1 MNAKERF
8 YSGLAKETIGKIT
21 SNTDNWTSFLRTMS
35 RNYEFTYPEQVMIY
49 AQRPN
54 ATFCKPYEDW
64 NAENYRRY
72 VKRGSTGIA
81 LFVMNRD
88 KPYLRY
94 VFDVADTGVRRSS
107 PELKPWEVTPE
118 NRSYVMEA
126 MERTFGV
133 AADGVLE
140 AQLEDIASALAAEYW
155 DDYKKQFLDIVANSF
170 LEEYDELNIEVAFKN
185 AVANSVSYT
194 MYCRF
199 VESPDNYF
207 EHEDFQKVFD
217 FNTRQ
222 TVNALGTAVNAISTR
237 MFQEIEKAIGEHE
250 QIKATERSTDY
261 ERDDLQTGRRLS
273 DSEPS
278 VGERGRE
285 TSGQVRQD
293 ASSIFGT
300 EQSDAPERHDSDGEP
315 VPAPVGDRGNS
326 ESQSGV
332 SDGAVPEGQPRTG
345 QGNAADGVGAAHE
358 QPESTGGGSRDDGAY
373 QQLSLNLFLS
383 ENEQISFI
391 DRAESFTPSAFSF
404 AQEEIDHFLLLGSNT
419 DEARKVVALEY
430 MKQKP
435 LEEIVQTL
443 KQVYHGGYGLK
454 EDSGN
459 ICAWY
464 AEDGIH
470 LAKGSSAIDSP
481 RAQIVSWETVAERIG
496 ELLENGRFATNVE
509 LVEAS
514 GYERQKLAESLWH
527 LYHDLSEEARSSN
540 YLAILH
546 QEPFRGFPDETA
558 DLAEKLDD
566 PRFHATLVQQY
577 SEFRKTLAE
586 NPDLLRFHYH
596 KLNLIQKQLYELNMP
611 LREYQTDMMQMPLVR
626 QFITDDEV
634 NADLTRGSGFSGGKA
649 RIYNYWQE
657 NHSAKEKMDF
667 LKHEY
672 GTGGHSHACS
682 GATHSGQDHDA
693 KGVAYTKSGCDK
705 LQMSWAQV
713 VQRIDGLIRKGR
725 YLSPEEE
732 AERQAIEEAKT
743 DPLEDVYDRFA
754 VIDTEDGEYAIWD
767 NQTDDYYVDPEGV
780 TEYFTDEWLAND
792 YLEEVRQ
799 SVAAMESVQP
809 EAPVAEPAE
818 VVEASA
824 SEEPKWNYQV
834 GDTVYLDDTAFRVEQ
849 ITDREVQLRD
859 PTLAYPIFRAENR
872 ENFERM
878 LSQDE
883 RNHAVRV
890 DAQTEEKPVTEDF
903 LGKTEPRDYT
913 PEYQL
918 LDRLRMDCEYFLGAG
933 QHSEKHL
940 WAGNRHAQIAKMREL
955 YEMIPDKP
963 EWLTPEM
970 INSYEERMAPRYLV
984 AAYHHFENGFDDK
997 LDYYTLEEAEKAAQG
1012 YVDGTMEDDGFKYDG
1027 AAVYDQQEHKCI
1039 RIYGD
1044 YPDEKAHAQVRAS
1057 AEPEQQEP
1065 EHFIDHFYVAE
1076 DIQKRG
1082 ALDIKE
1088 YSSFDDA
1095 LRAYYAL
1102 PDTQRKALGAMN
1114 TRDLP
1119 GSLDFVQCVD
1129 GKDTIIQD
1137 YAQVDGWQNAEVMDI
1152 IAQLE
1157 QSITT
1162 REIPPVPAVNFH
1174 ITDDNIGEGGPKQK
1188 FARNIA
1194 AIETLFKLES
1204 ENRNATTEEQEILS
1218 NYVGWGGLADA
1229 FDPDKGNWAKEYQT
1243 LKNLLS
1249 EDEYAAARASTLN
1262 AHYTSPT
1269 VIRSIYDAV
1278 GQMGFETGNILEP
1291 AMGIGNFFGMLP
1303 PEMQSSRLYGVELDS
1318 ITGRIAQKLY
1328 PNAEIKVAGF
1338 ETTDRRDFYDLA
1350 VGNVPFGNYKVS
1362 DKPYDKLGFSIH
1374 NYFFAK
1380 ALDQVRPG
1388 GVVAFVTSRYTMD
1401 SKNSDARRY
1410 MAQRAELLGAI
1421 RLPNDAFKKNAGTE
1435 VVSDILFLQK
1445 RDHPID
1451 IVPEWVNLDRT
1462 EEGHTMNSYFVA
1474 HPEMVLGDT
1483 VEESTAYGM
1492 DITVRP
1498 IEGMELSELLKEAVS
1513 HIQGTYQAVE
1523 LPEADKGKEIETIP
1537 ATPDVKN
1544 FSYTVVDGN
1553 VYFRENSLMR
1563 RVDLNE
1569 KAKDRVM
1576 GMVELRGIVNEL
1588 IEYQL
1593 EDYPDEMITQKQAEL
1608 NDAYD
1613 AFAAKNGLIN
1623 NRANGQAF
1631 ADDSSYYLLCSLE
1644 NVDEDGNLKSKADM
1658 FTKRTI
1664 KPERRVT
1671 SVDTPSE
1678 ALAISIG
1685 ERGKVDLPFMAQL
1698 LGTPGEYDAI
1708 QAELRG
1714 VIFKDPMAPDAVEV
1728 GWQTADDYLSGDV
1741 RSKLRV
1747 AQMAADRDSSFH
1759 INVEALQK
1767 AQPKDLDASEIDVRL
1782 GATWIDADYIQQFME
1797 ETFETPYYLRRSIEV
1812 KFSEL
1817 TAEWRINGKS
1827 SPNYNDVA
1835 AYVTYGTERANAY
1848 RILEE
1853 TLNLKDIRIYDTIE
1867 DADGKQKRVLNK
1879 KETTLAQQ
1887 KQQAIKDAFRDWI
1900 WRDPHRRET
1909 LSTKYNELFNS
1920 TRPREYDGSHIRFG
1934 GMNPDITLRE
1944 HQRNAIA
1951 HVLYGGNTLLAHEVG
1966 AGKTFE
1972 MAASAME
1979 SKRLGLSQKSLFVV
1993 PNHLTL
1999 QWANEFL
2006 HLYPSAKLL
2015 VATKK
2020 DFETANRKKFC
2031 ARIATGDYDAVII
2044 GHSQFEKIPLSA
2056 ERQERQLR
2064 EQIDE
2069 IEGAIAELKWQRGE
2083 NFTIKQMEKTR
2094 KSLEARLDKLLAAD
2108 KKDDVIT
2115 FEQLGV
2121 DRLFV
2126 DESHA
2131 FKNLFLYTKM
2141 RNVAGLS
2148 TSEAQKSS
2156 DMFMKCRYMDELTGG
2171 RGVIFATG
2179 TPVSNSMTELY
2190 TVMRYL
2196 QYSTLQQKNLTHFDS
2211 WASTFGETTTAIEL
2225 APEGT
2230 GYRARTRFAK
2240 FFNLPELMNMFKEV
2254 ADIKTSDQ
2262 LHLPVPEAK
2271 FETVVVQ
2278 PSEYQKDMVAS
2289 LSERAADVHAG
2300 IVDPSVDNMLKITS
2314 DGRKLGLDQRLMNT
2328 LLPDDPD
2335 SKLNACVGNILRIWQ
2350 DGQADKLTQ
2359 LVFCDLSTPKNDG
2372 TFNVYDDVKTKLI
2385 ANSVPAEEV
2394 AFIHDA
2400 DTEAKKKDLF
2410 AKVRTGQVRVLL
2422 GSTQKMGAGTNVQDK
2437 LVAVH
2442 HLDVGWRPSDMT
2454 QRNGRIIRQGNRNK
2468 EVQVYQYVTEGTFDA
2483 YLYQTLENKQK
2494 FISQIMT
2501 SKSPV
2506 RSCDDVDEQALSY
2519 AEIKALCAGNPLIK
2533 EKMDLDIDVAR
2544 LKVLKADH
2552 QSQQYRMEDKLLKYF
2567 PAEIEKQTGYI
2578 HGFEADIKTVEAHP
2592 QIADGFC
2599 GMEIMG
2605 KAYTEKA
2612 DAGEILL
2619 AACKDTKSAD
2629 PVPLGSYRG
2638 FQMELSFDS
2647 FRNEFDVTLK
2657 GAVSH
2662 RVALGTDAR
2671 GNITRLDNALAGI
2684 LERLERAN
2692 EQLNNLYNQQEAAK
2706 AEVGKPFPQEAELTA
2721 KSQRLAEL
2729 DAALN
2734 MEDSVENRDERS
2746 ESERPSVLADLKSK
2760 AEHIPPAKYSETR
2773 EEVL

>member
-8 YSGLAKETIGKIT
+8 YSGMAKETINRIT
-21 SNTDNWTSFLRTMS
+21 ANKDNWTSFLTTMA

-49 AQRPN
+49 AQRPG
-54 ATFCKPYEDW
+54 ATFCKPYEEW
-64 NAENYRRY
+64 NDEKYRRY
-72 VKRGSTGIA
+72 VRRGSTGIA
-81 LFVMNRD
+81 LFVTNRD

-94 VFDVADTGVRRSS
+94 VFDVADTGTRRSS
-107 PELKPWEVTPE
+107 PELKPWEVTNK
-118 NRSYVMEA
+118 NRAYVMDT

-133 AADGVLE
+133 KAVGLLE
-140 AQLEDIASALAAEYW
+140 AQLEEIAQGLASEYW
-155 DDYKKQFLDIVANSF
+155 ADNRKQFLDIVANSF
-170 LEEYDELNIEVAFKN
+170 LEEYDELNIEVAFKT
-185 AVANSVSYT
+185 AVANSVSYV
-194 MYCRF
+194 MYSRL
-199 VESPDNYF
+199 VDNPDNYF
-207 EHEDFQKVFD
+207 EHEDFLKVFD
-217 FNTRQ
+217 FNSRQ
-222 TVNALGTAVNAISTR
+222 TVNALGTAVNAISSR
-237 MFQEIEKAIGEHE
+237 MFREIEKAIDEYE
-250 QIKATERSTDY
+250 QSRTAERSEHD
-261 ERDDLQTGRRLS
+261 ERNDLQTDGRLS
-273 DSEPS
+273 DPQHGTGEP
-278 VGERGRE
+278 ERQS
-285 TSGQVRQD
+285 SGQVWQD
-293 ASSIFGT
+293 AQSISGA

-315 VPAPVGDRGNS
+315 VPASVGDRGHS
-326 ESQSGV
+326 EVQSGTADGSV
-332 SDGAVPEGQPRTG
+332 SGEEPGTG
-345 QGNAADGVGAAHE
+345 QSDKSDGVGAAHE
-358 QPESTGGGSRDDGAY
+358 QPESTSRGSRDDGAY

-383 ENEQISFI
+383 ESEQISFI
-391 DRAESFTPSAFSF
+391 DQAESFKPSAFSF

-419 DEARKVVALEY
+419 DEARKIIALEY

-435 LEEIVQTL
+435 VEEIAQAL
-443 KQVYHGGYGLK
+443 KEVYHGGFGIK

-459 ICAWY
+459 ISALY

-481 RAQIVSWETVAERIG
+481 RAQIIPWEDAATRIG
-496 ELLENGRFATNVE
+496 ELLENGQFATNVE
-509 LVEAS
+509 LVEAP
-514 GYERQKLAESLWH
+514 GYERQKLAQSIWY
-527 LYHDLSEEARSSN
+527 LYHDLSDEAREGN

-546 QEPFRGFPDETA
+546 QDKFRGFPDETA
-558 DLAEKLDD
+558 ALAEKLAD
-566 PRFHATLVQQY
+566 PQFQSILVQQY
-577 SEFRKTLAE
+577 AEFREALAE
-586 NPDLLRFHYH
+586 NKNLLRFRYH
-596 KLNLIQKQLYELNMP
+596 KLDSIGKRINELDTP
-611 LREYQTDMMQMPLVR
+611 LREFQTDMMYPPLVR
-626 QFITDDEV
+626 QFITDDEI
-634 NADLTRGSGFSGGKA
+634 NKDLTRGSGFAGGKA
-649 RIYNYWQE
+649 RIYGYWQE
-657 NHSAKEKMDF
+657 NHSTKEKADF
-667 LKHEY
+667 LKNEF

-682 GATHSGQDHDA
+682 GASHSGQDHDA
-693 KGVAYTKSGCDK
+693 KGVRYQKSGCDNV
-705 LQMSWAQV
+705 QMSWTQV
-713 VQRIDGLIRKGR
+713 AQRIDSLMQKGR
-725 YLSPEEE
+725 YLTPEEE
-732 AERQAIEEAKT
+732 AERQAIEVAKA
-743 DPLEDVYDRFA
+743 DPLEDVNERFA
-754 VIDTEDGEYAIWD
+754 VVDTEDGEYAIWD
-767 NQTDDYYVDPEGV
+767 EQTSAYYVDPEGV
-780 TEYFTDEWLAND
+780 TEYFDDEWLAND

-799 SVAAMESVQP
+799 SVAAMEAVQP
-809 EAPVAEPAE
+809 EAPAAEPDE
-818 VVEASA
+818 VVEDPAQ
-824 SEEPKWNYQV
+824 EEPSWNYQV

-890 DAQTEEKPVTEDF
+890 DAQAEEKPVTEPIQ
-903 LGKTEPRDYT
+903 GENT
-913 PEYQL
+913 PET
-918 LDRLRMDCEYFLGAG
+918 
-933 QHSEKHL
+933 
-940 WAGNRHAQIAKMREL
+940 AQ
-955 YEMIPDKP
+955 P
-963 EWLTPEM
+963 E
-970 INSYEERMAPRYLV
+970 RRYLV

-1027 AAVYDQQEHKCI
+1027 AAVYDQHEHKCI

-1044 YPDEKAHAQVRAS
+1044 YPDEKAHAQVYGI
-1057 AEPEQQEP
+1057 AEPVQP
-1065 EHFIDHFYVAE
+1065 DHFIDHFYVSE
-1076 DIQKRG
+1076 DVQKRG

-1088 YSSFDDA
+1088 YSTFEDA
-1095 LRAYYAL
+1095 LRAYHEL
-1102 PDTQRKALGAMN
+1102 PDTQRKALGVMN
-1114 TRDLP
+1114 TRKPLP

-1137 YAQVDGWQNAEVMDI
+1137 YTKIDGWQNAEVMDI
-1152 IAQLE
+1152 VAQIE

-1162 REIPPVPAVNFH
+1162 RVVPPVPAVNYH
-1174 ITDDNIGEGGPKQK
+1174 ITDDHIGEGGPKQK
-1188 FARNIA
+1188 FARNIE

-1204 ENRNATTEEQEILS
+1204 EDRNATPEEQEILS

-1229 FDPDKGNWAKEYQT
+1229 FDPDKGNWAQEYAT

-1451 IVPEWVNLDRT
+1451 IVPDWVHLNRT
-1462 EEGHTMNSYFVA
+1462 EEGHTMNSYFVD

-1492 DITVRP
+1492 DITVHP
-1498 IEGMELSELLKEAVS
+1498 IEGVELSDLLKEAVS
-1513 HIQGTYQAVE
+1513 HIKGTYQAVE
-1523 LPEADKGKEIETIP
+1523 LPEAEKGKEADTIP

-1544 FSYTVVDGN
+1544 FSYAVVDGE
-1553 VYFRENSLMR
+1553 VYFRENSIMR
-1563 RVDLNE
+1563 HLDLNE

-1593 EDYPDEMITQKQAEL
+1593 EDFPDEMISQKQAEL
-1608 NDAYD
+1608 NEAYD
-1613 AFAAKNGLIN
+1613 AFTAKHGLIN

-1631 ADDSSYYLLCSLE
+1631 SDDSSYYLLCSLE

-1698 LGTPGEYDAI
+1698 LGTPDEYDAI
-1708 QAELRG
+1708 KTELRG
-1714 VIFKDPMAPDAVEV
+1714 VIFKDPMGPNDPEA
-1728 GWQTADDYLSGDV
+1728 GWQTADEYLSGDV
-1741 RSKLRV
+1741 RSKLRI
-1747 AQMAADRDSSFH
+1747 AEMSAKHDPSFN

-1812 KFSEL
+1812 KFSEM

-1827 SPNYNDVA
+1827 SPSYNDVA
-1835 AYVTYGTERANAY
+1835 AYVTYGTDRANAY

-1867 DADGKQKRVLNK
+1867 DPDGKQKRVLNK

-1887 KQQAIKDAFRDWI
+1887 KQQAIKDAFQDWV
-1900 WRDPHRRET
+1900 WKDPRRREA
-1909 LSTKYNELFNS
+1909 LVTKYNELFNS

-1979 SKRLGLSQKSLFVV
+1979 SKRLGLSQKSMFVV

-2044 GHSQFEKIPLSA
+2044 GHSQFEKIPLSP

-2094 KSLEARLDKLLAAD
+2094 KSLEARLDKLIAAD

-2156 DMFMKCRYMDELTGG
+2156 DMFMKCRYMDEITGG

-2196 QYSTLQQKNLTHFDS
+2196 QYGTLQKKNLTHFDS

-2262 LHLPVPEAK
+2262 LNLPVPEAK

-2278 PSEYQKDMVAS
+2278 PSEHQQDMVAE
-2289 LSERAADVHAG
+2289 LSERAAAVHAG
-2300 IVDPSVDNMLKITS
+2300 IVDPSEDNMLKITS
-2314 DGRKLGLDQRLMNT
+2314 DGRKLGLDQRLMNP

-2335 SKLNACVGNILRIWQ
+2335 SKLNACVGNVLRIWQ

-2372 TFNVYDDVKTKLI
+2372 TFNVYDDIKTKLI
-2385 ANSVPAEEV
+2385 ANGVPVEEI

-2454 QRNGRIIRQGNRNK
+2454 QRNGRIIRQGNQNK

-2592 QIADGFC
+2592 QISEGFC
-2599 GMEIMG
+2599 GMDIRG
-2605 KAYTEKA
+2605 KHYAEKA
-2612 DAGEILL
+2612 DAGEWIL
-2619 AACKDTKSAD
+2619 AACKEVKGSD

-2647 FRNEFDVTLK
+2647 FRHEYDITLK
-2657 GAVSH
+2657 GSMSH

-2684 LERLERAN
+2684 TERLERAN
-2692 EQLNNLYNQQEAAK
+2692 EQLTNLYNQQEATK
-2706 AEVGKPFPQEAELTA
+2706 GELGKPFPQEAELMA

-2734 MEDSVENRDERS
+2734 MEDTVESRAEKKS
-2746 ESERPSVLADLKSK
+2746 TERPSVLADLKSK
-2760 AEHIPPAKYSETR
+2760 AEHIPPAKRSEAH

>member
-890 DAQTEEKPVTEDF
+890 DAQTEEKPVTEEF
-903 LGKTEPRDYT
+903 LGEAEPRDYT

-1095 LRAYYAL
+1095 LRAYYVL

-1119 GSLDFVQCVD
+1119 GSLDFVQCVA

-1137 YAQVDGWQNAEVMDI
+1137 YAKMDGWQNAEVMNI

-1204 ENRNATTEEQEILS
+1204 ENRNATSEEQEILS

-1229 FDPDKGNWAKEYQT
+1229 FDPDKGNWAQEYQT

-1291 AMGIGNFFGMLP
+1291 AMGVGNFFGMLP

-1338 ETTDRRDFYDLA
+1338 ETTERRDFYDLA

-1544 FSYTVVDGN
+1544 FSYTVVDAEAKKRKLQVEYEQESGTFIPPSAKTVN
-1553 VYFRENSLMR
+1553 DLLDEYMSIYGVNTWAMSTYESRKSLIANYIR
-1563 RVDLNE
+1563 P
-1569 KAKDRVM
+1569 
-1576 GMVELRGIVNEL
+1576 L
-1588 IEYQL
+1588 IGDMKL
-1593 EDYPDEMITQKQAEL
+1593 EDVTPRIMDKYYRDLLSVKAVSSKYVKARTEYLTPHTVREVHKTLRNAFNQAVKWEL
-1608 NDAYD
+1608 MTRNPVEHA
-1613 AFAAKNGLIN
+1613 
-1623 NRANGQAF
+1623 
-1631 ADDSSYYLLCSLE
+1631 
-1644 NVDEDGNLKSKADM
+1644 
-1658 FTKRTI
+1658 T
-1664 KPERRVT
+1664 
-1671 SVDTPSE
+1671 
-1678 ALAISIG
+1678 
-1685 ERGKVDLPFMAQL
+1685 LPKEEHK
-1698 LGTPGEYDAI
+1698 TRDI
-1708 QAELRG
+1708 WTAE
-1714 VIFKDPMAPDAVEV
+1714 V
-1728 GWQTADDYLSGDV
+1728 
-1741 RSKLRV
+1741 
-1747 AQMAADRDSSFH
+1747 
-1759 INVEALQK
+1759 LQK
-1767 AQPKDLDASEIDVRL
+1767 ALEACDDDILRLAINLAFSCSLRMGELLGLTWDCIDISPTSIELGQASIFVEKELQRVNREAMADLDGKDIMFKFPPTFASTHTALVLKTPKTKTSVRKVFLPKTVAEMLVQRKADIEELKDLFGDEFVDFNLVFCS
-1782 GATWIDADYIQQFME
+1782 
-1797 ETFETPYYLRRSIEV
+1797 S
-1812 KFSEL
+1812 
-1817 TAEWRINGKS
+1817 NGKPIEGQVINRAFNKLIEEKGLPKVVFHSLRHS
-1827 SPNYNDVA
+1827 SITYKLKLNGGDMKSVQGDSGHAQVKMVADV
-1835 AYVTYGTERANAY
+1835 Y
-1848 RILEE
+1848 
-1853 TLNLKDIRIYDTIE
+1853 
-1867 DADGKQKRVLNK
+1867 
-1879 KETTLAQQ
+1879 
-1887 KQQAIKDAFRDWI
+1887 
-1900 WRDPHRRET
+1900 
-1909 LSTKYNELFNS
+1909 
-1920 TRPREYDGSHIRFG
+1920 SHIIDDDRRLNAERMEAAFYSG
-1934 GMNPDITLRE
+1934 RQATPEPVQPAATESSADDKELLLKLLQNP
-1944 HQRNAIA
+1944 
-1951 HVLYGGNTLLAHEVG
+1951 
-1966 AGKTFE
+1966 E
-1972 MAASAME
+1972 MAA
-1979 SKRLGLSQKSLFVV
+1979 LLKSLAK
-1993 PNHLTL
+1993 TL
-1999 QWANEFL
+1999 
-2006 HLYPSAKLL
+2006 
-2015 VATKK
+2015 
-2020 DFETANRKKFC
+2020 
-2031 ARIATGDYDAVII
+2031 
-2044 GHSQFEKIPLSA
+2044 
-2056 ERQERQLR
+2056 
-2064 EQIDE
+2064 
-2069 IEGAIAELKWQRGE
+2069 
-2083 NFTIKQMEKTR
+2083 
-2094 KSLEARLDKLLAAD
+2094 
-2108 KKDDVIT
+2108 
-2115 FEQLGV
+2115 
-2121 DRLFV
+2121 
-2126 DESHA
+2126 
-2131 FKNLFLYTKM
+2131 
-2141 RNVAGLS
+2141 
-2148 TSEAQKSS
+2148 
-2156 DMFMKCRYMDELTGG
+2156 
-2171 RGVIFATG
+2171 
-2179 TPVSNSMTELY
+2179 
-2190 TVMRYL
+2190 
-2196 QYSTLQQKNLTHFDS
+2196 
-2211 WASTFGETTTAIEL
+2211 
-2225 APEGT
+2225 
-2230 GYRARTRFAK
+2230 
-2240 FFNLPELMNMFKEV
+2240 
-2254 ADIKTSDQ
+2254 
-2262 LHLPVPEAK
+2262 
-2271 FETVVVQ
+2271 
-2278 PSEYQKDMVAS
+2278 
-2289 LSERAADVHAG
+2289 
-2300 IVDPSVDNMLKITS
+2300 
-2314 DGRKLGLDQRLMNT
+2314 
-2328 LLPDDPD
+2328 
-2335 SKLNACVGNILRIWQ
+2335 
-2350 DGQADKLTQ
+2350 
-2359 LVFCDLSTPKNDG
+2359 
-2372 TFNVYDDVKTKLI
+2372 
-2385 ANSVPAEEV
+2385 
-2394 AFIHDA
+2394 
-2400 DTEAKKKDLF
+2400 
-2410 AKVRTGQVRVLL
+2410 
-2422 GSTQKMGAGTNVQDK
+2422 
-2437 LVAVH
+2437 
-2442 HLDVGWRPSDMT
+2442 
-2454 QRNGRIIRQGNRNK
+2454 
-2468 EVQVYQYVTEGTFDA
+2468 
-2483 YLYQTLENKQK
+2483 
-2494 FISQIMT
+2494 
-2501 SKSPV
+2501 
-2506 RSCDDVDEQALSY
+2506 
-2519 AEIKALCAGNPLIK
+2519 
-2533 EKMDLDIDVAR
+2533 
-2544 LKVLKADH
+2544 
-2552 QSQQYRMEDKLLKYF
+2552 
-2567 PAEIEKQTGYI
+2567 
-2578 HGFEADIKTVEAHP
+2578 
-2592 QIADGFC
+2592 
-2599 GMEIMG
+2599 
-2605 KAYTEKA
+2605 
-2612 DAGEILL
+2612 
-2619 AACKDTKSAD
+2619 
-2629 PVPLGSYRG
+2629 
-2638 FQMELSFDS
+2638 
-2647 FRNEFDVTLK
+2647 
-2657 GAVSH
+2657 
-2662 RVALGTDAR
+2662 
-2671 GNITRLDNALAGI
+2671 
-2684 LERLERAN
+2684 
-2692 EQLNNLYNQQEAAK
+2692 
-2706 AEVGKPFPQEAELTA
+2706 
-2721 KSQRLAEL
+2721 
-2729 DAALN
+2729 
-2734 MEDSVENRDERS
+2734 
-2746 ESERPSVLADLKSK
+2746 
-2760 AEHIPPAKYSETR
+2760 
-2773 EEVL
+2773 